1 MEETKNK
8 AKKLNESSEEK
19 IAGGYIVEDG
29 GAFRFVLLDDT
40 GQKVLGRYRELNDAK
55 AAAGRNN
62 VSADLICEE
71 DYYRLLDDY
80 KRGIKFKKNI

>member
-19 IAGGYIVEDG
+19 IAGGYIVEGDG
-29 GAFRFVLLDDT
+29 MFRFVLLDDT
-40 GQKVLGRYRELNDAK
+40 GQKVLGRYSLLHEAQ

-62 VSADLICEE
+62 VSARLIGEE

-80 KRGIKFKKNI
+80 KRGIKFKKNK

>member
-19 IAGGYIVEDG
+19 IAGGYIVRDG
-29 GAFRFVLLDDT
+29 GTFSYVLLDDT
-40 GQKVLGRYRELNDAK
+40 GQKVLGRYKNAYEVEDA
-55 AAAGRNN
+55 ARRNN
-62 VSADLICEE
+62 VYARYITEE

-80 KRGIKFKKNI
+80 NRGIKFKKNK